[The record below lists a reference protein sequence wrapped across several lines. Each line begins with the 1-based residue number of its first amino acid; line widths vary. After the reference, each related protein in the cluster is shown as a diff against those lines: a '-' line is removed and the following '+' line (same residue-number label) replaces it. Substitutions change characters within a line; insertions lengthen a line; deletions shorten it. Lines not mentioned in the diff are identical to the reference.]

1 MRAAPS
7 VIAASWPHP
16 AALEQQLPGG
26 QRAV

>member
-7 VIAASWPHP
+7 VIAESWPHP
-16 AALEQQLPGG
+16 AALERKLRGG